1 MAQKIKDRMNLHQ
14 SKESSHQIKIP
25 PTIARHLVLVESLA
39 ITSFKRRI
47 NFHGGKAGKKSA
59 AVNVSVIFLLHS

>member
-1 MAQKIKDRMNLHQ
+1 MALKIKDRFKLHGR
-14 SKESSHQIKIP
+14 KESSHEIKIP

-47 NFHGGKAGKKSA
+47 NFHGGKVGK
-59 AVNVSVIFLLHS
+59 NLLL